1 MNKGNILNNFAPD
14 DLMVN
19 IARLC
24 FGANMSTTSKLFFAL
39 VGRISEAEFGSV
51 PLENYVCRE
60 VIEEYFFK
68 DRPFSQKRHVILTAS
83 VVFSTMASE
92 SLISSPTGLIWRSD
106 A

>member
-1 MNKGNILNNFAPD
+1 LNP
-14 DLMVN
+14 
-19 IARLC
+19 
-24 FGANMSTTSKLFFAL
+24 
-39 VGRISEAEFGSV
+39 V

-92 SLISSPTGLIWRSD
+92 YLLCSSTGLIWRSD
-106 A
+106 S